1 VVVTLAAPQT
11 RAELD
16 EDLQV
21 LEATGPLGDEEYT
34 VLAQHGE
41 RVRRYAGRFR

>member
-1 VVVTLAAPQT
+1 VAVTLAAPQT

-21 LEATGPLGDEEYT
+21 LEATGPLGDDEYA
-34 VLAQHGE
+34 VLIKHGE
-41 RVRRYAGRFR
+41 RVRRHAGSFR